1 MRSSWETRWWSSN
14 ASREEPEPG
23 KPEPPCESDV
33 QTFLPQLI
41 SLYQAGQLPID
52 RLVQHYPQA
61 AMNDAVADMLAG
73 RTIKAVLQM
82 EAG

>member
-1 MRSSWETRWWSSN
+1 M
-14 ASREEPEPG
+14 
-23 KPEPPCESDV
+23 